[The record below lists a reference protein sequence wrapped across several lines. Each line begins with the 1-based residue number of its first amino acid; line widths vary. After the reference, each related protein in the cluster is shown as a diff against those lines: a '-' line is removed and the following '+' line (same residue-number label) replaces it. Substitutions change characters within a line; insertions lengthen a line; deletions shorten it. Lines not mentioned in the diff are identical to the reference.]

1 MNPIIEAIIPTFFL
15 VGLGLY
21 IRRSNLVPEDHWAGM
36 ETISYWLFFP
46 ALIFNSLYKADLKN
60 VPLGDMTF
68 ALVAAIILM
77 AILML
82 ALYPLL
88 RSVFSVDNPSYT
100 SIYQGVLRWNG
111 FMALAIVQKAYGD
124 DAMALVAVA
133 MAAMIPLI
141 NIIIVAI
148 MAIFAAETRPSLS
161 NVLINIIKNP
171 FIIASVVGLC
181 VNLFEIPVWGP
192 LEASVDITGRAG
204 LACALLI
211 VGSGLRLKN
220 AIPPARDVWFACILR
235 LVGMPAMA
243 LGFGLLFGLSGH
255 PLDVVIIAT
264 AVPTAMNSYVLAK
277 KMGGN
282 APLIAAIVTW
292 QTPLSAVAIT
302 AWLSFIHAF
311 LAG

>member
-1 MNPIIEAIIPTFFL
+1 MYVIIEAIIPTFFL

-21 IRRSNLVPEDHWAGM
+21 IRRSGLVPEEQWSGL

-46 ALIFNSLYKADLKN
+46 ALIFNSLFKADLRN

-68 ALVAAIILM
+68 ALVAAILCM
-77 AILML
+77 AALML
-82 ALYPLL
+82 ALYPVL

-111 FMALAIVQKAYGD
+111 FMALAIVQKAYGN

-133 MAAMIPLI
+133 MASMIPLI
-141 NIIIVAI
+141 NIIIVGI
-148 MAIFAAETRPSLS
+148 MAVFGANSRPSFG
-161 NVLINIIKNP
+161 NVLLNIIKNP
-171 FIIASVVGLC
+171 FIIASLVGLAI
-181 VNLFEIPVWGP
+181 NLSGIHIWDPITSTVE
-192 LEASVDITGRAG
+192 ITGRAG

-211 VGSGLRLKN
+211 VGAGIRLKH
-220 AIPPARDVWFACILR
+220 AFPPVREVWFACILR
-235 LVGMPAMA
+235 LVGMPAVA
-243 LGFGLLFGLSGH
+243 IGFAILFGLGGQ
-255 PLDVVIIAT
+255 PLEVIIIST

-292 QTPLSAVAIT
+292 QTPLSALSIT
-302 AWLSFIHAF
+302 FWLAF
-311 LAG
+311 VRMLGLS